1 MFTVY
6 DTICEILSE
15 QLEIPLDEITAES
28 KLRDDL
34 SADSLDLIDLAMTLE
49 DEFRKEVPDEALE
62 KMKTVGDVVAF
73 IEEEKRTKM
82 PKACIY
88 AGFRHFLSN
97 GSGLAL
103 FVRAIMARK

>member
-6 DTICEILSE
+6 DTICKILSE

-34 SADSLDLIDLAMTLE
+34 SADSLDLIDLAMTL
-49 DEFRKEVPDEALE
+49 DEALE

-73 IEEEKRTKM
+73 IELE
-82 PKACIY
+82 
-88 AGFRHFLSN
+88 
-97 GSGLAL
+97 
-103 FVRAIMARK
+103 

>member
-49 DEFRKEVPDEALE
+49 DEFRKEGPDEVE

-73 IEEEKRTKM
+73 IEEE
-82 PKACIY
+82 
-88 AGFRHFLSN
+88 
-97 GSGLAL
+97 
-103 FVRAIMARK
+103 

>member
-49 DEFRKEVPDEALE
+49 DELCGLPAFFIKRLWFGSVCESNNGKKIDE
-62 KMKTVGDVVAF
+62 
-73 IEEEKRTKM
+73 I
-82 PKACIY
+82 
-88 AGFRHFLSN
+88 
-97 GSGLAL
+97 
-103 FVRAIMARK
+103 

>member
-62 KMKTVGDVVAF
+62 KMKNGWRRSSIHRGRVSGIFSGDV
-73 IEEEKRTKM
+73 KD
-82 PKACIY
+82 
-88 AGFRHFLSN
+88 
-97 GSGLAL
+97 
-103 FVRAIMARK
+103 

>member
-1 MFTVY
+1 MEWTFLRSSRFYNRVKYVRRCLVTVY

-73 IEEEKRTKM
+73 IEKE
-82 PKACIY
+82 
-88 AGFRHFLSN
+88 
-97 GSGLAL
+97 
-103 FVRAIMARK
+103 

>member
-15 QLEIPLDEITAES
+15 QLEIPLDEIMGR
-28 KLRDDL
+28 LPCPWDL

-62 KMKTVGDVVAF
+62 KMKTVGDVVAY
-73 IEEEKRTKM
+73 IEEE
-82 PKACIY
+82 
-88 AGFRHFLSN
+88 
-97 GSGLAL
+97 
-103 FVRAIMARK
+103 

>member
-6 DTICEILSE
+6 ATICEILSE

-73 IEEEKRTKM
+73 IEEE
-82 PKACIY
+82 
-88 AGFRHFLSN
+88 
-97 GSGLAL
+97 
-103 FVRAIMARK
+103 